1 MACTPEISVDELRA
15 TTEREPAFSDWINIS
30 QDMIDDF
37 AQITNDH
44 QFIHIDPERARKETP
59 FDGTIAHGFLTLS
72 HLTQMVESTL
82 PQIKGTAMSVNY
94 GFDRIRFLSPVPSG
108 SRIRGHFKLE
118 SIEEKT
124 PGELTL
130 YHDVTVE
137 IEGQHKPAMA
147 ARWIIRHYLA

>member
-1 MACTPEISVDELRA
+1 MPQAPDISIDKLRA
-15 TTEREPAFSDWINIS
+15 RAGQERVVSDWIDVP

-37 AQITNDH
+37 ARITNDH
-44 QFIHIDPERARKETP
+44 QFIHVNPERAKIETP
-59 FDGTIAHGFLTLS
+59 FGGTIAHGFLTLS

-82 PQIKGTAMSVNY
+82 SRVEGTSRSVNY
-94 GFDRIRFLSPVPSG
+94 GFDRIRFISPVPSG
-108 SRIRGHFKLE
+108 SRIRGHFELE
-118 SIEEKT
+118 SVEEKT

>member
-1 MACTPEISVDELRA
+1 MPQAPDISVDKLRA
-15 TTEREPAFSDWINIS
+15 RAGQERVVSDWIDVP

-37 AQITNDH
+37 ARITNDH
-44 QFIHIDPERARKETP
+44 QFIHVNPERAKIETP
-59 FDGTIAHGFLTLS
+59 FGGTIAHGFLTLS

-82 PQIKGTAMSVNY
+82 SRVEGTSRSVNY
-94 GFDRIRFLSPVPSG
+94 GFDRIRFISPVPSG
-108 SRIRGHFKLE
+108 SRIRGHFELE
-118 SIEEKT
+118 SVEEKT

-137 IEGQHKPAMA
+137 VEGQDKPALA